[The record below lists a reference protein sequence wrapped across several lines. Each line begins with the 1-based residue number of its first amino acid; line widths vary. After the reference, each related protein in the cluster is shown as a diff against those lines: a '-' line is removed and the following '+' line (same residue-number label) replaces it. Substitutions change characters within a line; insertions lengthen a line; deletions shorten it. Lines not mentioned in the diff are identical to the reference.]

1 MLKLDTFIILAFS
14 EGSKFPLSATTH
26 RKPLLPAQSQ
36 HAARKWEYPR
46 SRESFRH
53 PVTAPTPRRC
63 LRNDIDALLFFQ
75 LRSLPMASKPAAAKR
90 DAKRPRGSSVSEV
103 LHNIELRICSFL
115 STGLNFKRSLR
126 ADQCA
131 DPSRLIISCLCRSHL
146 MIERTQRII

>member
-75 LRSLPMASKPAAAKR
+75 LRSLPMASKPTAARR
-90 DAKRPRGSSVSEV
+90 DAKRPRGSSVSDA

-115 STGLNFKRSLR
+115 SIGSNAPYARTSALY
-126 ADQCA
+126 A
-131 DPSRLIISCLCRSHL
+131 SRLTKSRFCRSHL
-146 MIERTQRII
+146 IERTQRII